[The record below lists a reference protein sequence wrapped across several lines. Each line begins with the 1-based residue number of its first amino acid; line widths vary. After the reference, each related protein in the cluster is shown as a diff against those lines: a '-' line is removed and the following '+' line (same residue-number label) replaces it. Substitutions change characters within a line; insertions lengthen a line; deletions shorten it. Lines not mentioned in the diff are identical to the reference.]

1 MDIRLVIAESIA
13 LIIGDL
19 QDILDR
25 LIRVHQE
32 ILDIDVTN

>member
-1 MDIRLVIAESIA
+1 MDIRRVIAGRIG
-13 LIIGDL
+13 LIIAEL
-19 QDILDR
+19 QDIIDR